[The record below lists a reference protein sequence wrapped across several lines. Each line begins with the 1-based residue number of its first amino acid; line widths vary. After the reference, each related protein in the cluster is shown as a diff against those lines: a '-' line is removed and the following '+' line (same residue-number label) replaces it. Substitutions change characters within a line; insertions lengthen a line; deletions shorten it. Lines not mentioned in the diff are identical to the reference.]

1 MDATAAAYANQALL
15 QQTLSLAA
23 IKQAAEMGQN
33 AVQMLDKASPP
44 ATDAPS
50 VPAGTTGKVLDIL
63 A

>member
-1 MDATAAAYANQALL
+1 MDATAAVYANQALL

-23 IKQAAEMGQN
+23 ISQSLQVGQN
-33 AVQMLDKASPP
+33 AVALLEQAAPP

-50 VPAGTTGKVLDIL
+50 VPAGSTGRIIDIL

>member
-1 MDATAAAYANQALL
+1 MDATSAVYANQALL

-23 IKQAAEMGQN
+23 IKQSAEMGQN
-33 AVQMLDKASPP
+33 AVQMLEKAAPP

-50 VPAGTTGKVLDIL
+50 VPAGTNGQVVDFL

>member
-1 MDATAAAYANQALL
+1 MDATAAVYANQALL

-23 IKQAAEMGQN
+23 IKQSAEMGQN
-33 AVQMLDKASPP
+33 AVQMLEKAAPP

-50 VPAGTTGKVLDIL
+50 VPAGTNGQVIDFL

>member
-1 MDATAAAYANQALL
+1 MDATSAVYANQALL

-23 IKQAAEMGQN
+23 IKQSAEMGQN
-33 AVQMLDKASPP
+33 AVQMLDKAAPP

-50 VPAGTTGKVLDIL
+50 VPSGSNGRIVDIL